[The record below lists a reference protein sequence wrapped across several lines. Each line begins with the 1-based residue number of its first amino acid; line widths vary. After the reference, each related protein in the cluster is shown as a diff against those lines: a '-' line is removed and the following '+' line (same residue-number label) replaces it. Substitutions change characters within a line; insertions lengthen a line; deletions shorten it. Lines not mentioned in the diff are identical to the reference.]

1 MHQASVGFQCPECAR
16 AGRQRVVRGVRPAA
30 AHRAVVTTVLVVVN
44 LAVFLVG
51 IGSGLETRDAVT
63 VDGGL
68 IASGRTG
75 FDTFI
80 GVAHGEWWRI
90 FTSGFLHANLI
101 HVGFNCLLL
110 YQLGSLLEPALGRL
124 RFGLVYLTALVS
136 GALGVLLLDPSSL
149 TVGASGAVFGLLGA
163 SFVTLRARGI
173 DPFATGVGGVLVLNL
188 LFTFAIPGISVGG
201 HLGGLVGGAVV
212 GYVFAEVE
220 PRRRLE
226 PWAAPALV
234 LALASAAFGVALVI
248 A

>member
-1 MHQASVGFQCPECAR
+1 M
-16 AGRQRVVRGVRPAA
+16 
-30 AHRAVVTTVLVVVN
+30 
-44 LAVFLVG
+44 
-51 IGSGLETRDAVT
+51 
-63 VDGGL
+63 
-68 IASGRTG
+68 
-75 FDTFI
+75 
-80 GVAHGEWWRI
+80 
-90 FTSGFLHANLI
+90 
-101 HVGFNCLLL
+101 
-110 YQLGSLLEPALGRL
+110 
-124 RFGLVYLTALVS
+124 
-136 GALGVLLLDPSSL
+136 
-149 TVGASGAVFGLLGA
+149 FGLLGA